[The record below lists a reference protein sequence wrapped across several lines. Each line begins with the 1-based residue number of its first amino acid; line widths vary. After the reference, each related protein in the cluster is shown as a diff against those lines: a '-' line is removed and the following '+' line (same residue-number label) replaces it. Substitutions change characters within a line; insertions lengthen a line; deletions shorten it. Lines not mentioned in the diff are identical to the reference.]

1 MSPSGD
7 GNSARTKC
15 LTLRS
20 NAMLNVD
27 QIERSNDQSEQSQPD
42 TVRRSESSAYS
53 VPELPAGRRATPS
66 IAPITAKRPD
76 ATATATDQ
84 RSSSQH
90 SQQIRWMMF

>member
-1 MSPSGD
+1 MV
-7 GNSARTKC
+7 K
-15 LTLRS
+15 
-20 NAMLNVD
+20 VD
-27 QIERSNDQSEQSQPD
+27 QIERANDQSEQSQPD
-42 TVRRSESSAYS
+42 TVRRSKSPVDN

-90 SQQIRWMMF
+90 SQQIRWLRAG